1 MIVGIANNGT
11 VLGVRVLAHQETPGL
26 GDKIDLRISNW
37 VLGFNGQQVTADNQ
51 DDWKVRKDGGQF
63 DQFTGATITP
73 RAVVLAVKKAVEYVN
88 QHQQQLHNQPN
99 PCEVNNMNENR
110 TLMLNGMW
118 NNNPALVQLLGLC
131 PLLAVSSTV
140 TNALGLGI
148 ATLLV
153 LVGSNVTV
161 SLVRDY
167 VPKEVRIPVFVMIIA
182 SLVTCVQLLMNA
194 YAYGLYLSLG
204 IFIPLI
210 VTNCIII
217 GRAEAFAS
225 KNDVLPAAL
234 DGFWMG
240 LGMTSVL
247 VVLGSLREII
257 GNGTLFDGADLLL
270 GEWAK
275 SYASKCFTLTAPF
288 AGTAAPV
295 PSSALAF

>member
-1 MIVGIANNGT
+1 
-11 VLGVRVLAHQETPGL
+11 
-26 GDKIDLRISNW
+26 
-37 VLGFNGQQVTADNQ
+37 
-51 DDWKVRKDGGQF
+51 
-63 DQFTGATITP
+63 
-73 RAVVLAVKKAVEYVN
+73 
-88 QHQQQLHNQPN
+88 
-99 PCEVNNMNENR
+99 MNDHK
-110 TLMLNGMW
+110 TLIKNGMW
-118 NNNPALVQLLGLC
+118 ANNPALVQLLGLC

-153 LVGSNVTV
+153 LVGSNVSV
-161 SLVRDY
+161 SLVRNH

-225 KNDVLPAAL
+225 KNEVLPAAQ

-247 VVLGSLREII
+247 VVLGAMREVI

-270 GEWAK
+270 GDWA
-275 SYASKCFTLTAPF
+275 SVLRIQIFQFDNSFLL
-288 AGTAAPV
+288 
-295 PSSALAF
+295 ALLPPGAFIGVGFLIALKNIIDNQAKARQPKQEKPAIERARVTNA

>member
-1 MIVGIANNGT
+1 
-11 VLGVRVLAHQETPGL
+11 
-26 GDKIDLRISNW
+26 
-37 VLGFNGQQVTADNQ
+37 
-51 DDWKVRKDGGQF
+51 
-63 DQFTGATITP
+63 
-73 RAVVLAVKKAVEYVN
+73 
-88 QHQQQLHNQPN
+88 
-99 PCEVNNMNENR
+99 MNENR

-225 KNDVLPAAL
+225 KMMCSQP
-234 DGFWMG
+234 
-240 LGMTSVL
+240 
-247 VVLGSLREII
+247 R
-257 GNGTLFDGADLLL
+257 
-270 GEWAK
+270 
-275 SYASKCFTLTAPF
+275 
-288 AGTAAPV
+288 
-295 PSSALAF
+295 

>member
-1 MIVGIANNGT
+1 MSEHKKLIKNG
-11 VLGVRVLAHQETPGL
+11 LW
-26 GDKIDLRISNW
+26 D
-37 VLGFNGQQVTADNQ
+37 
-51 DDWKVRKDGGQF
+51 
-63 DQFTGATITP
+63 
-73 RAVVLAVKKAVEYVN
+73 
-88 QHQQQLHNQPN
+88 
-99 PCEVNNMNENR
+99 
-110 TLMLNGMW
+110 
-118 NNNPALVQLLGLC
+118 NNPALVQLLGLC

-182 SLVTCVQLLMNA
+182 ALVTCVQLLMNA

-225 KNDVLPAAL
+225 KNELLPAAQ
-234 DGFWMG
+234 DGLWMG

-247 VVLGSLREII
+247 VILGAMREVI

-270 GEWAK
+270 GDWAT
-275 SYASKCFTLTAPF
+275 SLRIEVFQFDNSFLL
-288 AGTAAPV
+288 
-295 PSSALAF
+295 ALLPPGAFIGVGLLIAVKNIIDKQLEARQPKQQKQTIERARVTNP